1 MNDVLLFIARR
12 ARCTNI
18 HKLWNLGWG
27 LLNQFP
33 TFRYFPIF
41 SAIQKHW
48 LPIKHHVHIRQM
60 SSQLSGGDTCQMWM
74 GFKESK
80 MFFSWSKFSPPE
92 KLTNGA
98 LIPPPPRLG
107 CWCDNPATSNV
118 KWTRLMSNF
127 MFMFYVLLVF
137 IKVCWVSSKCCSE
150 GVDIAHLSLIIYR
163 ILAFNCLRKNLFSTG
178 ELS

>member
-1 MNDVLLFIARR
+1 MNDVLLSIARR

-48 LPIKHHVHIRQM
+48 SPIEHHVHIRQM
-60 SSQLSGGDTCQMWM
+60 SPQLSGGDTRQMWM

-98 LIPPPPRLG
+98 LIPPTPQAGL
-107 CWCDNPATSNV
+107 
-118 KWTRLMSNF
+118 LMWQPSHIKCEMNASHEQLHV
-127 MFMFYVLLVF
+127 YVLCF
-137 IKVCWVSSKCCSE
+137 I
-150 GVDIAHLSLIIYR
+150 GVYQGLLSVIKMLLWRRRYR
-163 ILAFNCLRKNLFSTG
+163 SFKFDHT
-178 ELS
+178 